1 MTVLMNQGEAY
12 NAEVATPQ
20 QDEGSQAY
28 EAEAQAYQE
37 QSNQE
42 HRPSSQDQDRNWRA
56 LRQKAEE
63 AERRA
68 EAAEKQIGEYTNL
81 LKGFVEGKQQTT
93 EEEYDESDIPT
104 FGQTKKTI
112 RTEAEKIAREIVKQT
127 LAEREELDA
136 PKRIRKELPDF
147 DEVVT
152 KENVDYLI
160 ENEPEIATLLKNE
173 KSEYRKSMGAYKYI
187 KSLKLNK
194 DSVEAMKQ
202 DADRNMAKP
211 VSPNA
216 VGTRN
221 SVGNANVF
229 ASGLTP
235 DLKKQLHKEMIE
247 AIRRR

>member
-1 MTVLMNQGEAY
+1 MTVLQNQGEAY
-12 NAEVATPQ
+12 NAEVANPQ
-20 QDEGSQAY
+20 QDQGSQAY
-28 EAEAQAYQE
+28 EAEGSTYQE
-37 QSNQE
+37 QPNQE
-42 HRPSSQDQDRNWRA
+42 QRPSSEDQERNWRA

-68 EAAEKQIGEYTNL
+68 EAAERQSGEYSNL
-81 LKGFVEGKQQTT
+81 LKGFMENNKKPED
-93 EEEYDESDIPT
+93 EEDDSDIPT

-112 RTEAEKIAREIVKQT
+112 RTEAEKIAREIVQQT
-127 LAEREELDA
+127 LAERDEADA
-136 PKRIRKELPDF
+136 PRRVRKEFSDF
-147 DEVVT
+147 DEIVT
-152 KENVDYLI
+152 KQNVDYLI
-160 ENEPEIATLLKNE
+160 ENEPELAALLKNE
-173 KSEYRKSMGAYKYI
+173 KSEYRKSIGAYKYI
-187 KSLKLNK
+187 KALKLNK

-229 ASGLTP
+229 ANGLTP
-235 DLKKQLHKEMIE
+235 DLKKQLHQEMIE